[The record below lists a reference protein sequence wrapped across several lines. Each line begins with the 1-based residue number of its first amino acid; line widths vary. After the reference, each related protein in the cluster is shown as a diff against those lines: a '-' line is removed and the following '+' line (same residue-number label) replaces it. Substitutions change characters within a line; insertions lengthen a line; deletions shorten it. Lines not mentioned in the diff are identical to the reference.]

1 MFWWHKAAQALRT
14 GGTRRLGL
22 ITTDSLRQTFNR
34 RVLEPHLT
42 DPKNPVSLVLAIPD
56 HPWVDAGD
64 SAAVRIAMTVAAP
77 GTRPGRLLTV
87 TGEQKAPAGAE
98 GRTVTLSVAE
108 GRIFANLR
116 IGADVAGAQPLR
128 ANGGLAS
135 PGVKLHGA
143 GFIVTPDRA
152 RTLGLG
158 TVPGLDHHIRTYR
171 NGRDLMATPRGVMV
185 IDNYP
190 LSQAEL
196 RDRFPAVFQHVYDNV
211 RPEREQNRQLFRRKN
226 WHWFGATHETY
237 RSFTKN
243 LPRYIATVE
252 TTKHRIFQFLDADT
266 LADNMLIA
274 IGLSDAADL
283 AVLSSRVH
291 VAWALA
297 AGGTLGGGPRYTK
310 TKCFDPFPFP
320 DLPPARRARLRDMGE
335 ELDTHRKARQAEHPN
350 LTLTQ
355 IYNVVDKLRAGERI
369 EGKDKQVY
377 DQGLCGLLHDIHTR
391 IDAAV
396 ANAYGWPA
404 DLPEAEILH
413 RLTALNRARTAEE
426 ARGHIRWLRPEY
438 QNPTGTTAQ
447 TGGADQAA
455 MQIAT
460 GDKTAKPPFP
470 KALPEQIAAVRAA
483 LAELGT
489 AGADQIARQFKG
501 TGPATVQPLLE
512 SLAALGQARTLHNN
526 RFALAGGVAG

>member
-1 MFWWHKAAQALRT
+1 ALRAQ
-14 GGTRRLGL
+14 GARRLGL
-22 ITTDSLRQTFNR
+22 ITTNSLRQTLNR
-34 RVLEPHLT
+34 RVLEPHLNA
-42 DPKNPVSLVLAIPD
+42 PKNPVSLVFAIPD

-64 SAAVRIAMTVAAP
+64 GAAVRIAMTVAAP
-77 GTRPGRLLTV
+77 GRLLTL
-87 TGEQKAPAGAE
+87 TGKQQAPAGAE

-108 GRIFANLR
+108 GRIFADLR

-128 ANGGLAS
+128 ANGGLTS
-135 PGVKLHGA
+135 QGVKLHGA

-152 RTLGLG
+152 RALGLG
-158 TVPGLDHHIRTYR
+158 RVPGLDLHIRAYR

-185 IDNYP
+185 ID
-190 LSQAEL
+190 LFGLAEAEV
-196 RDRFPAVFQHVYDNV
+196 RSRFPAVYQHVRDHV
-211 RPEREQNRQLFRRKN
+211 KPERDQNNRESYRQNWWIHGEPRKDLRPALA
-226 WHWFGATHETY
+226 G
-237 RSFTKN
+237 

-252 TTKHRIFQFLDADT
+252 TAKHRIFQFLDADT

-274 IGLSDAADL
+274 IGLSDAAAL
-283 AVLSSRVH
+283 SVLSSRVH
-291 VAWALA
+291 RTWALT

-310 TKCFDPFPFP
+310 TKCLDPFPFP
-320 DLPPARRARLRDMGE
+320 DLPPARRARLRDLGE

-355 IYNVVDKLRAGERI
+355 IYNVLDKLRAGDTI
-369 EGKDKQVY
+369 EGRDRQVY
-377 DQGLCGLLHDIHTR
+377 EQGLCGLLHDIHTR

-396 ANAYGWPA
+396 AEAYGWPA
-404 DLPEAEILH
+404 DLPEADILH

-438 QNPTGTTAQ
+438 QNPAGTTAQ
-447 TGGADQAA
+447 TGGADQAT